1 MARGY
6 QCETASSGAQGLDL
20 VTKRLEL
27 VKQGKAEMY
36 ALIFLNYSLPEMDGQ
51 QMARALRSNFEAS
64 SDLDFRQ
71 PQINCYTA
79 YTDENFKSKAMSAGI
94 NSFLSM
100 PIKDA
105 DLALC
110 LKKAFK

>member
-51 QMARALRSNFEAS
+51 
-64 SDLDFRQ
+64 
-71 PQINCYTA
+71 
-79 YTDENFKSKAMSAGI
+79 
-94 NSFLSM
+94 
-100 PIKDA
+100 
-105 DLALC
+105 
-110 LKKAFK
+110 